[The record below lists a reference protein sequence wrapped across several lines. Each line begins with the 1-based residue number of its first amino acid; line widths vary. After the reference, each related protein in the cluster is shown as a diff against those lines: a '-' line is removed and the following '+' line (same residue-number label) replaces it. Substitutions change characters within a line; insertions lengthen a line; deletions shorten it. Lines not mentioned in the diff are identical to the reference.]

1 MNAHPP
7 QAASQP
13 LVRTLSADL
22 LASLV
27 VFLVALPLCVAIAQT
42 CGYPPEAGVI
52 TGIIGGILVGVLAG
66 SPLQVS
72 GPAAGLIVLVA
83 DVVREDGGMARLGWI
98 VLIAGALQILAGVF
112 RLGQWFRAVSPGVV
126 LGMLAGIGVIILA
139 KQAHVLFDTKA
150 PNAILDSI
158 TAIPHT
164 IQTAAGEGWPG
175 KLSAG
180 VIGGVAVVAMFVWK
194 PLVPKR
200 VRVIPAAVVAVLAAV
215 LLAELT
221 GWPVAKL
228 SVSGLGNGVR
238 LLDVAGW
245 EVLKDGKTWVSAVTV
260 AAVASAESLLCAA
273 AVDSKHSGPRTQFN
287 RELIAQGVGNMLCGV
302 LGVLPMTGVI
312 VRSAANVDAGAKTRL
327 SAVLH
332 GMWLL
337 LFVALLPG
345 VLARVPVAAL
355 AGVLVYTGWKLLEV
369 PEAVKLFRLSRG
381 AFVVYLVTAAVVVAE
396 DLLTGVL
403 VGIGL
408 TAVRLFWML
417 SRVNVRVV
425 DEPDHRRL
433 QVHLEGAGTFVAL
446 PKLAS
451 ELASLPPGRHVHLN
465 LDGLRFVD
473 HAVFELLSNF
483 QGQYATTGGVV
494 YLDVAHLTARF
505 HTTQPVGVG
514 EVGTGNE
521 TGRERTG
528 SSPAARG

>member
-1 MNAHPP
+1 MSTPQP
-7 QAASQP
+7 QAASPP
-13 LVRTLSADL
+13 LVRSLSADL

-42 CGYPPEAGVI
+42 CGLSPEAGII
-52 TGIIGGILVGVLAG
+52 TGIIGGLVVGWIAG

-83 DVVREDGGMARLGWI
+83 DVVREEGGMARLGWI

-139 KQAHVLFDTKA
+139 KQFHVLFDTKA
-150 PNAILDSI
+150 PAAILDSI
-158 TAIPHT
+158 TAIP
-164 IQTAAGEGWPG
+164 QTVESAAGEGWPG

-180 VIGGVAVVAMFVWK
+180 VVGGVAVLVMFLWK

-215 LLAELT
+215 LLAEAT

-228 SVSGLGNGVR
+228 SVSGLETGVR
-238 LLDVAGW
+238 LLDVTGW
-245 EVLKDGKTWVSAVTV
+245 EVLKDGKLWVSAATM
-260 AAVASAESLLCAA
+260 AAIGSAESLLCAA
-273 AVDSKHSGPRTQFN
+273 AVDTKHAGPRTQFN
-287 RELIAQGVGNMLCGV
+287 RELIAQGVGNMLCGL
-302 LGVLPMTGVI
+302 LGVLPMTGVV
-312 VRSAANVDAGAKTRL
+312 VRSAANVEAGAKTRL

-332 GMWLL
+332 GVWLL
-337 LFVALLPG
+337 LFVTLLPG
-345 VLARVPVAAL
+345 VLARVPVCAL

-381 AFVVYLVTAAVVVAE
+381 AFVVYLVTAAVVVAA

-451 ELASLPPGRHVHLN
+451 ELAKLPPGRHVHLN

-505 HTTQPVGVG
+505 HTTQPVVRN
-514 EVGTGNE
+514 EVGAGTGTEKEQPGVN
-521 TGRERTG
+521 
-528 SSPAARG
+528 PAAR